1 MVKLKTLIVKS
12 LGICCTI
19 AVMSFTGCA
28 PTDTITLTEADI
40 VNMTYEQDSSA
51 LDNVEMEEYSIS
63 LPERVCGCI
72 LYLWLDGI
80 LYSEL
85 WRLSDESWAGRG

>member
-63 LPERVCGCI
+63 LPENGYVGAFCI
-72 LYLWLDGI
+72 YGSTVYYTAVSYTHLRAH
-80 LYSEL
+80 ET
-85 WRLSDESWAGRG
+85 